1 MGWKYSMSCDPLP
14 SVQNE
19 NLESF
24 KFCSLTPNLKKLFIL
39 GLSEWE
45 DAGIIAQVLAASQQE
60 YLDDLKKAHD
70 ASCKAN
76 MQQHKHDC
84 DLGGPSTSS

>member
-1 MGWKYSMSCDPLP
+1 MQILR
-14 SVQNE
+14 VLNFVH
-19 NLESF
+19 LH
-24 KFCSLTPNLKKLFIL
+24 LIVKKLFIL

>member
-1 MGWKYSMSCDPLP
+1 MQILRVLNFVHLHLIVK
-14 SVQNE
+14 N
-19 NLESF
+19 
-24 KFCSLTPNLKKLFIL
+24 LFIL